1 MARDDV
7 AQSPSGGAGLGPP
20 TAPVSLIG
28 RLLMLLLQVMPLIF
42 GLGFIA
48 PLIAQ
53 LLDRVLPGAAAQ
65 AQWPLLAGLAIG
77 GSWGALANLR
87 RRWL

>member
-1 MARDDV
+1 MPRDL
-7 AQSPSGGAGLGPP
+7 AQPSGDGAGSPP
-20 TAPVSLIG
+20 TAGKPVSLIG
-28 RLLMLLLQVMPLIF
+28 RLLTMLLQTMPLIF

-53 LLDRVLPGAAAQ
+53 LLERAAPGSAQ

-87 RRWL
+87 GRWL